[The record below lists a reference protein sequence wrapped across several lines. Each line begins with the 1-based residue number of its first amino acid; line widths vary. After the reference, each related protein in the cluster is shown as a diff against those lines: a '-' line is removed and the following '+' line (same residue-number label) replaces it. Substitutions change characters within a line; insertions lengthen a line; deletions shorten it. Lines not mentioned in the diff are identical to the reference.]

1 MLTSPFFCPKSA
13 IAPTTPPLAPTKVCL
28 PIVNTSLSKKHC
40 PIYAT
45 QSFEQNVYAHESK
58 PFLSRAQTFILVSA
72 NVFYREKKVGR
83 RYCGVRKVHRPRF
96 KNESVTI
103 KVKLAASLQAPAATA
118 AADCEA
124 RSLRRQTP
132 CHTLYIIYRPAAMI
146 NDHRAERKLTTGK
159 NRRSGRLH
167 G

>member
-1 MLTSPFFCPKSA
+1 MTTLYKVNACLLRPFFCPKSA

-72 NVFYREKKVGR
+72 NVFYREKKVGG
-83 RYCGVRKVHRPRF
+83 RYCDARKVHCPRF
-96 KNESVTI
+96 ESESAAI
-103 KVKLAASLQAPAATA
+103 KVKLAASRQAPAATA
-118 AADCEA
+118 AAGCEA
-124 RSLRRQTP
+124 QNL
-132 CHTLYIIYRPAAMI
+132 
-146 NDHRAERKLTTGK
+146 
-159 NRRSGRLH
+159 
-167 G
+167 